1 MGVPVPAV
9 VLDSVIWKDGRMDP
23 TRERMTPHIVP
34 IATYLKVFAALFVLL
49 IVTVLAAQVHMGVL
63 NTPVAMIIAVAKAVL
78 IVLVFMHV
86 RYANPLVRI
95 FAAAGFFWLIILFA
109 LTFSDV
115 LTRW

>member
-1 MGVPVPAV
+1 VPV
-9 VLDSVIWKDGRMDP
+9 
-23 TRERMTPHIVP
+23 
-34 IATYLKVFAALFVLL
+34 ATYLKVFAALFLLL

-63 NTPVAMIIAVAKAVL
+63 NTPVAMVIAVAKAML

-86 RYANPLVRI
+86 WYANPLVRI
-95 FAAAGFFWLIILFA
+95 FAASGFVWLIILFA